1 MAHKCPKVRF
11 PGFVF
16 GVCPPDRDFWGKK
29 NAPARN
35 AAVPSNLGW
44 KKHPLG
50 ALGGPRGAGRPAG
63 ILTFFWFFQNGLKR
77 SPRALGGP
85 GGPWGP
91 YFPLFLP
98 YFGPPGGPLGG
109 PWGGPWGPPISP
121 YLPLRAAALWGST
134 SGAVYTGRKVYEC
147 CTGVV
152 VPVSVAYSLWATET
166 TSVNC
171 TGGASPQ
178 RSSLKGK

>member
-1 MAHKCPKVRF
+1 MRAHMRAARRPPPPARPPVLAHVWSFLDQECPESS
-11 PGFVF
+11 
-16 GVCPPDRDFWGKK
+16 FWGEE

-50 ALGGPRGAGRPAG
+50 ALRGPGGAGRPAG

-85 GGPWGP
+85 GGTILHI
-91 YFPLFLP
+91 FALFWAL
-98 YFGPPGGPLGG
+98 FWAPGGGLGPG
-109 PWGGPWGPPISP
+109 PP

-134 SGAVYTGRKVYEC
+134 SGAVYTGVKVQ
-147 CTGVV
+147 
-152 VPVSVAYSLWATET
+152 A
-166 TSVNC
+166 
-171 TGGASPQ
+171 
-178 RSSLKGK
+178 